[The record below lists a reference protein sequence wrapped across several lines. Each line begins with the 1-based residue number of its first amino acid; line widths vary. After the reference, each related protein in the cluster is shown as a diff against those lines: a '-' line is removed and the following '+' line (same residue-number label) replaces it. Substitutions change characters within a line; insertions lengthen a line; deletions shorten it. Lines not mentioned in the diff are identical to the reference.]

1 MEEREREKERERARE
16 REQQQQHKSSAR
28 YYGEEREKRE
38 RLICIKNK
46 TSTDS
51 LMVSCFLYIPDTLYL
66 SLSLSPKVRAIQNR
80 AGLFIHSGGGVVL
93 GVVVVVLFGQKSQKV
108 KSGGGSFSLSLSL

>member
-1 MEEREREKERERARE
+1 
-16 REQQQQHKSSAR
+16 
-28 YYGEEREKRE
+28 
-38 RLICIKNK
+38 
-46 TSTDS
+46 
-51 LMVSCFLYIPDTLYL
+51 MVSCFLYIPDTLYL

-108 KSGGGSFSLSLSL
+108 KSGGGSFSLSLSLRSAALISLRRSEREGKEGAANKKFQVDVCY